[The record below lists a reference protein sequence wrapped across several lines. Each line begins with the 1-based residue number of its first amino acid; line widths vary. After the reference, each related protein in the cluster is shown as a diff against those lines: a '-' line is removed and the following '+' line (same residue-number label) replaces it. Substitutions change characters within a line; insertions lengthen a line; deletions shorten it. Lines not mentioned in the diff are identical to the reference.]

1 MKVVTYLRFGLGDV
15 ATDVLESSEEFVGV
29 ALSVTINRVE
39 VSEGSSESSD
49 GVGTSSMELSAHL
62 VENYR
67 RLSM

>member
-1 MKVVTYLRFGLGDV
+1 MKVVTYLRFGLGNV
-15 ATDVLESSEEFVGV
+15 AADVLESSEEFVGV
-29 ALSVTINRVE
+29 TLSVAINRVE

-49 GVGTSSMELSAHL
+49 GVSTSSMELSAHL